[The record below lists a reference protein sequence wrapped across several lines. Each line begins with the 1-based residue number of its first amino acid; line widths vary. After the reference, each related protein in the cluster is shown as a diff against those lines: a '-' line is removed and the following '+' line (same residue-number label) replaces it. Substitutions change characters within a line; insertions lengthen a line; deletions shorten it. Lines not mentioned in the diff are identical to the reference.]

1 MWGWITC
8 ACVTLLNLLVVG
20 VWKPY
25 LAGYSTEKGK
35 RLATSED
42 LELLRAEVRATTREA
57 ESIKAQIQ
65 GGLWQEQWLLNQNRD
80 MYARV
85 LEALS
90 TAFAVGTHWHS
101 LHRQFGSRDLPEH
114 IRKEA
119 AELRTQHH
127 EADRLVSS
135 ALLVAGMFIDL
146 KITATVENMLAK
158 YNAVG
163 SLVGADDLEEFCR
176 TIQKAVYI
184 VQDYARREIGPE
196 ATRGGTDAK
205 REQPE
210 PAT

>member
-8 ACVTLLNLLVVG
+8 GCVTLLNLLVVA

-25 LAGYSTEKGK
+25 LAGYATEKGK

-65 GGLWQEQWLLNQNRD
+65 GGLWQAQWLLNQKRD

-90 TAFAVGTHWHS
+90 TAYSVNAHWLS
-101 LHRQFGSRDLPEH
+101 LRQQFGSRDLPQH
-114 IRKEA
+114 IQQEA
-119 AELRTQHH
+119 AALRGQHH
-127 EADRLVSS
+127 DAVRLVSS
-135 ALLVAGMFIDL
+135 ALLVAGMFIDPNVM
-146 KITATVENMLAK
+146 ATVENSLLK
-158 YNAVG
+158 FNAQG
-163 SLVGADDLEEFCR
+163 SLAGEASLEEFCR
-176 TIQKAVYI
+176 TIEKAMYI
-184 VQDYARREIGPE
+184 VQNYGRKEIGPD
-196 ATRGGTDAK
+196 APRGRTDAK
-205 REQPE
+205 PEQPK